1 MSSDCSLEGHRVR
14 ESEQFQRALENAPLG
29 DAAALGRPRR
39 TAAGLSALV
48 QRWSRRH
55 DWVDGVQP
63 VCHVFAE
70 LRIRVGR
77 KATVEVNPGSGVA
90 LAAVDRVSS

>member
-1 MSSDCSLEGHRVR
+1 MSSDCSLQGHRVR
-14 ESEQFQRALENAPLG
+14 GEGQFRCASKNVPLG
-29 DAAALGRPRR
+29 DAAARGRPRR

-48 QRWSRRH
+48 QSWSRRH

-63 VCHVFAE
+63 VCHVFAG

-77 KATVEVNPGSGVA
+77 KATVEVNPASGVA